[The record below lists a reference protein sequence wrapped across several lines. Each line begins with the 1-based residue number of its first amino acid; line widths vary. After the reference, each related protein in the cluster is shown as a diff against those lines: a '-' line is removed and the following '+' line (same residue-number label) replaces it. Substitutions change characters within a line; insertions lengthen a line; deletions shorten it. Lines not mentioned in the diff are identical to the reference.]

1 MAGAGKKT
9 FTAGETLT
17 ASDVNT
23 YLMEQSVMVFG
34 GTAARSSAI
43 PTPSEGMVSYRSDID
58 NLELYNGS
66 NWKSV
71 AGQQFINNS
80 TFTSQTTY
88 NINSLFSAEFTK
100 YKMLI
105 QFSAASANL
114 SVQMQMRTGATNTA
128 TGYFYGG
135 QYVRSNGGTG
145 VLNGNGATFIDIGRL
160 ESGSGNRGFI
170 VIDISNPFA
179 TNVTN
184 FIYQSTG
191 SDGTSPLTLSGGG
204 LLNNS
209 TSYDGLALIASTGN
223 FSGTIQTF
231 GFRD

>member
-1 MAGAGKKT
+1 MATTTNYGWTTPDNTAYVKDGA
-9 FTAGETLT
+9 
-17 ASDVNT
+17 
-23 YLMEQSVMVFG
+23 
-34 GTAARSSAI
+34 SAI
-43 PTPSEGMVSYRSDID
+43 RTLGSSID
-58 NLELYNGS
+58 TTLN
-66 NWKSV
+66 SV
-71 AGQQFINNS
+71 TSGKNVGFSFINNS

-88 NINSLFSAEFTK
+88 NINSLFTSGFTK
-100 YKMLI
+100 YKVI
-105 QFSAASANL
+105 VQFSAASANL

-191 SDGTSPLTLSGGG
+191 SDGTSPLTLSGGA